1 MNGKKVLITGA
12 GGVVG
17 DCLVKN
23 FLNSVGY
30 LSSNLDVTNAL
41 QVHRVL
47 SIEKPDIIIHT
58 AAFTNVEACEVEIDK
73 AFKVNTI
80 GTQNLVNYCID
91 KDVLFVFISSTG
103 IYGAHKTECY
113 TEFDKVEPLTIHHK
127 SKYEAERIV
136 EKHINKH
143 LILRTGWIF
152 GGSTLHKKN
161 FVHQRYLEAN
171 NNSLIYS
178 DNSQIGNPTYAL
190 DLVEQIKV
198 LINANQF
205 GLYNCVNYAKG
216 ISRYDYVKKIIELF
230 SLDCKVEMA
239 PKGMFERLAPVS
251 DNESAS
257 NLKLELLNLNC
268 MGNWD
273 DALSRY
279 VEFLK
284 LNKIDA

>member
-1 MNGKKVLITGA
+1 MNGKRILITGSR
-12 GGVVG
+12 GMLGS
-17 DCLVKN
+17 CLVNN
-23 FLNSVGY
+23 FSNAVGY
-30 LSSNLDVTNAL
+30 SSSKLDITNAL
-41 QVHRVL
+41 QVNQVL
-47 SIEKPDIIIHT
+47 AIEKPDIIIHT

-91 KDVLFVFISSTG
+91 KDV
-103 IYGAHKTECY
+103 
-113 TEFDKVEPLTIHHK
+113 LTIHHK

-178 DNSQIGNPTYAL
+178 DNSQIGNPTYVL

-251 DNESAS
+251 HNESAS
-257 NLKLELLNLNC
+257 NFKLDLLNLNC
-268 MGNWD
+268 MGSWD

-284 LNKIDA
+284 LNKINA